1 MPLQLAVFPLQ
12 FPVLAATDMPVYM
25 PPSGLLQFGAFVQL
39 RPLVT
44 TVAPTGPAQETAGAV
59 IAVPSPTN
67 VEGMLAQVSVY
78 VRAMLELLGNE
89 LELLLEL
96 GATDELL
103 GFELDDNTAAELE
116 LGATDELL
124 GFELDDNTAAELE
137 LCATDELLCGMLEL
151 LGSAFELLE
160 LCATDELL
168 CTAFELLDRELE
180 LLVFVPE
187 LLGATDELELS

>member
-1 MPLQLAVFPLQ
+1 MLSYVP
-12 FPVLAATDMPVYM
+12 AAGKV
-25 PPSGLLQFGAFVQL
+25 QFGAFANL
-39 RPLVT
+39 KPLLIDTDVPLLPLQVIVGAAIAT
-44 TVAPTGPAQETAGAV
+44 PALPVAGT
-59 IAVPSPTN
+59 S
-67 VEGMLAQVSVY
+67 QVGVY
-78 VRAMLELLGNE
+78 VMAM

-96 GATDELL
+96 C
-103 GFELDDNTAAELE
+103 
-116 LGATDELL
+116 ATDELL